1 MAAPAPHRANLN
13 VGTNR
18 QIVTIVMD
26 IQTEVKA
33 LRRDMN
39 DVKKTVQHLKATAKR
54 DRVDRFCVKRG
65 DRYWVSPTT
74 HVHVESYT
82 FTFFFFKCI
91 SNYNYFI
98 YI

>member
-1 MAAPAPHRANLN
+1 MAAPHRANLN

-18 QIVTIVMD
+18 QIVAILMD

-65 DRYWVSPTT
+65 DRYWVSPT
-74 HVHVESYT
+74 HVHDSRVLHVNS
-82 FTFFFFKCI
+82 FFF
-91 SNYNYFI
+91 Y
-98 YI
+98 

>member
-1 MAAPAPHRANLN
+1 MAAQAPHRANLN

-65 DRYWVSPTT
+65 GSILGKSNNTRTRRVL
-74 HVHVESYT
+74 HVY
-82 FTFFFFKCI
+82 FFFF
-91 SNYNYFI
+91 
-98 YI
+98 